1 MRASLIRIASL
12 LGVGLVLTGCDV
24 TDQQEIRQW
33 MADTRRDM
41 RPVVQPIPEPRKFEP
56 FIYGQQ
62 GAVDPYNTAKMD
74 VALQKL
80 AAKSS
85 SGLRPNMDR
94 RREPLE
100 AFPLD
105 ALAMVGAIRKSDAL
119 VALIKMDKAIYQVRV
134 GNYMGQ
140 NFGLVT
146 KITETELTLKE
157 IVQDATGDWVERFS
171 TMQLQE
177 SKK

>member
-1 MRASLIRIASL
+1 MNTSLRRTAAL
-12 LGVGLVLTGCDV
+12 LVAVMMLAGCDV

-41 RPVVQPIPEPRKFEP
+41 RPIVQPIPEPRKFEP

-62 GAVDPYNTAKMD
+62 GTVDPYNTAKMD

-85 SGLRPNMDR
+85 SGLRPDMDR

-105 ALAMVGAIRKSDAL
+105 ALTMVGAIRKANSL
-119 VALIKMDKAIYQVRV
+119 VALVKMDKAIYQVRV

-177 SKK
+177 SQK